1 MSNTN
6 LSATDLGAT
15 DLGGTSLEGKV
26 VIVTGAAGGLGR
38 AFALGFGNAGAK
50 VVVADMNTE
59 GAAETVALLT
69 AAGVSAIA
77 VKTNVTDPASTQG
90 MADAAIAEFGRID
103 VLVNNAAIYATLKR
117 TPFTDIDPA
126 EWDAVMAVNVKGAW
140 LCSAAVYPKMTEGG
154 RVINIASATVFSGSP
169 LWMHYVASKG
179 AVIAMTRVMAREM
192 GAKNVTVNVIAP
204 GFTLTE
210 ASLALMDDAASYG
223 VDRGALKR
231 ASQPE
236 DIVGTALF
244 LAGDGAGYMTGQTL
258 VVDGGKQFI

>member
-1 MSNTN
+1 MSTTEYTGP
-6 LSATDLGAT
+6 SVQ
-15 DLGGTSLEGKV
+15 GKV

-38 AFALGFGNAGAK
+38 AFAQGFGQAGAK
-50 VVVADMNTE
+50 IVVADMNAA
-59 GAAETVALLT
+59 GAAETVALL
-69 AAGVSAIA
+69 AAVGVDAIA
-77 VKTNVTDPASTQG
+77 VTVNVTDPASTKA

-117 TPFTDIDPA
+117 TPFTEIDPA

-140 LCSAAVYPKMTEGG
+140 LCAAAVYPQMTNGG
-154 RVINIASATVFSGSP
+154 SIVNIASATVLSGSP

-192 GAKNVTVNVIAP
+192 GEKNVTVNVIAP
-204 GFTLTE
+204 GFVLTE
-210 ASLALMDDAASYG
+210 ASLAIMDDAATYG
-223 VDRGALKR
+223 VERGAIKR

-236 DIVGTALF
+236 DIVGTAVF
-244 LAGDGAGYMTGQTL
+244 LASEGASYMTGQTL